1 MVAALAFGP
10 VCGAAWLLGGG
21 SAQALDWAVARIA
34 ARTATEAAA
43 ETALLLA
50 AGRLVCALLIVV
62 AAAALLAPQ
71 WGWVAL
77 ATPLGWAA
85 QRFAHALDLSLAR
98 EVRDGV

>member
-1 MVAALAFGP
+1 MFGGMVAALAFGP

-34 ARTATEAAA
+34 ARGNA

-50 AGRLVCALLIVV
+50 VARLVCALLIVV

-85 QRFAHALDLSLAR
+85 QRFAAALDLSLRQEAT
-98 EVRDGV
+98 DGV